1 MLILVLCMVVVKRAG
16 LKIAEVVV
24 IDTPNEYTYAL
35 NNAFIPNLVGHLPTA
50 ASYDGKSHYKCILP
64 QHI

>member
-1 MLILVLCMVVVKRAG
+1 VLCMVVVKRAG

-35 NNAFIPNLVGHLPTA
+35 HNA
-50 ASYDGKSHYKCILP
+50 
-64 QHI
+64 